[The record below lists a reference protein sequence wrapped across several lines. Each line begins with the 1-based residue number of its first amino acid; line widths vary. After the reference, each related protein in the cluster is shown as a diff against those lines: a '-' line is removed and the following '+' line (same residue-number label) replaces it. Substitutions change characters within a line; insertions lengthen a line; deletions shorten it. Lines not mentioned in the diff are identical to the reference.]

1 MIKGLQIAAL
11 VSLAAGL
18 GGCLERDV
26 TITSEPAGALVF
38 LNDKEVGRTP
48 VTVPF
53 LWYGDYDVIL
63 RLDGHK
69 TITTHAKI
77 NPPLQETP
85 PADLFCEIMPWTIYD
100 HRYLD
105 YKMEQAAVVGDEELL
120 RRAKKLSEDN
130 LKPVK

>member
-11 VSLAAGL
+11 LLVASGL

-26 TITSEPAGALVF
+26 TVTSEPAGALVF

-63 RLDGHK
+63 RLEGHK
-69 TITTHAKI
+69 TVTTHAQI
-77 NPPLQETP
+77 NLPPQETP
-85 PADLFCEIMPWTIYD
+85 PLDLFCEVVPWTYYD
-100 HRYLD
+100 HRYLH
-105 YKMEQAAVVGDEELL
+105 YKLEPAVVATDEELL
-120 RRAKKLSEDN
+120 QRAKKMSQDN
-130 LKPVK
+130 LNPVK